1 MTRRTVQLESETR
14 LVSVSGT
21 LDELWNDAAAR
32 LLESLVDRRPVELG
46 AELED
51 FLRRFI
57 AAKARRWSRRLGERA
72 QGVDAEDV
80 VQRVFL
86 QLFEHP
92 PNREATGRP
101 MRRLVSWVNTV
112 THNYLYDL
120 TKRPT
125 ERLSSPRNDDPSD
138 SERPVALASEART
151 ESRYAAREALLLV
164 RQALERDYPT
174 GLPLLALLVDS
185 PHATSQELA
194 QRLGTTAAN
203 VDQMRS
209 RIRRVLRRRLG
220 EGRDANG
227 RNT

>member
-14 LVSVSGT
+14 LVSVATT
-21 LDELWNDAAAR
+21 LDERWNEAASR
-32 LLESLVDRRPVELG
+32 LLTSLAERRRAELE

-92 PNREATGRP
+92 PDRELLGRP

-120 TKRPT
+120 ASRPA
-125 ERLSSPRNDDPSD
+125 ERLASPHKDARD
-138 SERPVALASEART
+138 SERPGPSHDAPT

-164 RQALERDYPT
+164 RPALERDYPT
-174 GLPLLALLVDS
+174 GLALLELLVDS

-194 QRLGTTAAN
+194 KRLGTTASN

-209 RIRRVLRRRLG
+209 RIRRVLRRHLG
-220 EGRDANG
+220 EGRDRRQG
-227 RNT
+227 

>member
-1 MTRRTVQLESETR
+1 MTRRTGQLESETR
-14 LVSVSGT
+14 LVSVVTT
-21 LDELWNDAAAR
+21 LDERWNDAASR
-32 LLESLVDRRPVELG
+32 LLTSLAERRRADLE

-57 AAKARRWSRRLGERA
+57 AAKARRWGRRLGERA

-92 PNREATGRP
+92 PDRELVGRP

-112 THNYLYDL
+112 THNYLHDL
-120 TKRPT
+120 ASRPA
-125 ERLSSPRNDDPSD
+125 ERLAAPRRDDTPD
-138 SERPVALASEART
+138 SERAIAFNEAPT

-164 RQALERDYPT
+164 RPALERDYPT
-174 GLPLLALLVDS
+174 GLALLELLVDS

-194 QRLGTTAAN
+194 RRLGTTASN

-209 RIRRVLRRRLG
+209 RIRRVLRRHLG
-220 EGRDANG
+220 EGGDRRNG
-227 RNT
+227 

>member
-14 LVSVSGT
+14 LVSVATT
-21 LDELWNDAAAR
+21 LDERWNDAAER
-32 LLESLVDRRPVELG
+32 LLSSLAERRRAELE
-46 AELED
+46 APLED

-57 AAKARRWSRRLGERA
+57 AAKARRWSRQLGERA

-92 PNREATGRP
+92 PDRELAGRP

-120 TKRPT
+120 TSRPA
-125 ERLSSPRNDDPSD
+125 ERLASPRADEARD
-138 SERPVALASEART
+138 SERATASNEAPT

-164 RQALERDYPT
+164 RPALERDYPT
-174 GLPLLALLVDS
+174 GLSLLELLVDS

-194 QRLGTTAAN
+194 RRLGTTAAN

-209 RIRRVLRRRLG
+209 RIRRVLRRHLG
-220 EGRDANG
+220 EGRDRRKG
-227 RNT
+227 